1 MLEHFNLEMHLNG
14 KLASGHFCASFRLHF
29 QGIKELASVKCL
41 AYDGWFIKRYTIE
54 LERDLYE
61 LHDHVKEAVPSSW
74 DPKALTRLDPAYVC
88 QFQPIFIFYA
98 LLYINYS
105 TVKGFHVMQ
114 IAL

>member
-1 MLEHFNLEMHLNG
+1 MLQHFNQEMRLHG
-14 KLASGHFCASFRLHF
+14 KIASGHFCASFGLHF
-29 QGIKELASVKCL
+29 RGTKEFASIIHL
-41 AYDGWFIKRYTIE
+41 AYDGWFIKRYAVE
-54 LERDLYE
+54 LEKYHGE

-74 DPKALTRLDPAYVC
+74 DPEALARLDPAYVC
-88 QFQPIFIFYA
+88 QFQPIFILYA